1 MLISYKDL
9 QPDTLNNLIE
19 SFILREGTDYGEME
33 FSLSEKTENVLQQLK
48 EGSVVIQYSQLSES
62 VTLIHKHQ
70 IEQQIEQQLNTN

>member
-1 MLISYKDL
+1 MLISYQDIE
-9 QPDTLNNLIE
+9 PETLNNLIE
-19 SFILREGTDYGEME
+19 SFILREGTDYGEIE

-70 IEQQIEQQLNTN
+70 IEQQLNIN